1 MRRGRRGE
9 WIGAFRWAGGRW
21 LIRSEISNINN
32 KGVEVLLVTSGLLSS
47 PSLLSLVGQLALNH
61 LSHID
66 LV

>member
-1 MRRGRRGE
+1 MSWLEVEVGVG
-9 WIGAFRWAGGRW
+9 WRW

-47 PSLLSLVGQLALNH
+47 PSLLSLVSQLALNH
-61 LSHID
+61 LSHIN